1 MQHSIDSWRQT
12 LEVNTTGSLI
22 IAQAVAKTMAEAK
35 TGGSIARV
43 ASISGTWV
51 NFPQLQAGY
60 NASKA
65 AVIMMKSSLAVEWDR
80 YGITVNTISPG
91 YMNTILNEG
100 EGLDEVKKIWLAR
113 NPMGRIGE
121 REELC
126 GAVVLL
132 ACRAGSHITGADIVV
147 DGGQSLLC
155 SRFEVLW
162 CMKRKRPSNT

>member
-1 MQHSIDSWRQT
+1 MQHSIDSWRRT

-65 AVIMMKSSLAVEWDR
+65 AVTMMKSSLAVEWDR
-80 YGITVNTISPG
+80 YGITVNTMSPG

-100 EGLDEVKKIWLAR
+100 EGLDEAKKIWLAR

-126 GAVVLL
+126 GAVVPLDVERE
-132 ACRAGSHITGADIVV
+132 AT
-147 DGGQSLLC
+147 SLGRYRCGRRSVSFVISL
-155 SRFEVLW
+155 
-162 CMKRKRPSNT
+162 